1 MAPSKAEKP
10 DQVAIVCCS
19 GSKGSHST
27 SAILMADDCMSSF
40 IFPHIFF
47 FSPYESKIEQNKKRL
62 NRKGYPM
69 WDCGNTTTAILEI
82 FYKLTDF
89 KLRSWVGIAPDRP
102 HKDTIVKA
110 GVEFLWKQEPRRD
123 FIFTNMPMDDVIM
136 HWAFDL
142 LREPNQ
148 IIAQTRDE
156 TILYPIGAKVI
167 SIHDT
172 FK

>member
-19 GSKGSHST
+19 GAKGPHAT
-27 SAILMADDCMSSF
+27 SSILMADDCISNF
-40 IFPHIFF
+40 IFPHVFF
-47 FSPYESKIEQNKKRL
+47 FSPYDSKTEQNRKRL
-62 NRKGYPM
+62 NKKGYPM
-69 WDCGNTTTAILEI
+69 WDCGNSTTAILEI

-89 KLRSWVGIAPDRP
+89 KLRSWVGIAPERTA
-102 HKDTIVKA
+102 KETIVKA

-123 FIFTNMPMDDVIM
+123 FIFTNMEMDDVIM

-148 IIAQTRDE
+148 VIAQTRDE
-156 TILYPIGAKVI
+156 TILYPIGARVI

>member
-1 MAPSKAEKP
+1 MAPSKTEKP

-19 GSKGSHST
+19 GPKGPHAT

-40 IFPHIFF
+40 IFPHLFF
-47 FSPYESKIEQNKKRL
+47 FSPYDSKIDQNRKRL

-69 WDCGNTTTAILEI
+69 WDCGNTTTCMLDI
-82 FYKLTDF
+82 FYKLTEF
-89 KLRSWVGIAPDRP
+89 KLRSWVGIAPPIP
-102 HKDTIVKA
+102 HKDAIIRS
-110 GVEFLWKQEPRRD
+110 GVEFLWRQEPRRD

-142 LREPNQ
+142 LKIPRQ
-148 IIAQTRDE
+148 IISQTRDE
-156 TILYPIGAKVI
+156 AILYPIGANVI
-167 SIHDT
+167 SIHET